1 MSRGSR
7 EERRESENFH
17 VGLKVPV
24 GGTLFPL
31 GSSEPPPLI
40 LHVHPLRLTL
50 GLAPFGGWGS
60 LCFLCIC
67 GRGGS
72 PQPRPWR
79 PSSFPGGG
87 VPEDGVCRS
96 ELLMTC
102 ESSKARKELIS
113 RIGTFPLQSLL
124 FWCFRVCTA
133 HLSGACEQVAGIY
146 CAAAERL

>member
-40 LHVHPLRLTL
+40 LHVHPLRLTP

-60 LCFLCIC
+60 LCFLCFLWTW
-67 GRGGS
+67 GE
-72 PQPRPWR
+72 PAATALEAELFPWR
-79 PSSFPGGG
+79 WGP
-87 VPEDGVCRS
+87 
-96 ELLMTC
+96 
-102 ESSKARKELIS
+102 
-113 RIGTFPLQSLL
+113 
-124 FWCFRVCTA
+124 
-133 HLSGACEQVAGIY
+133 
-146 CAAAERL
+146 